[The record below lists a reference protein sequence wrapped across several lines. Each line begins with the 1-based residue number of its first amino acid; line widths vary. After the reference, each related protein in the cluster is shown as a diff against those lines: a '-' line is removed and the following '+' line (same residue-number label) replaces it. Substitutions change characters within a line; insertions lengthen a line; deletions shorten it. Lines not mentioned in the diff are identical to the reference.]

1 MLNFFWVNL
10 VFSNFIRKLQRF
22 NMFELHPTLKKD
34 TIFIKDLKL
43 CQLLLMNNSRYPWVI
58 LVPKKAGIVELTDL
72 NREEQ
77 NLLMAEIDFV
87 SKKMQQI
94 FNPDKLNTAAL
105 GNMVSQLHIH
115 IIARY
120 RTDPTFPKPVWIDYE
135 TSAYGDN
142 QLKEI
147 LQKLRY

>member
-1 MLNFFWVNL
+1 MPNL
-10 VFSNFIRKLQRF
+10 IRKLQRF
-22 NMFELHPTLKKD
+22 NMFELHPVLKKD
-34 TIFIKDLKL
+34 TIFIKELKL
-43 CQLLLMNNSRYPWVI
+43 CRLLLMNNSRYPWLI
-58 LVPKKAGIVELTDL
+58 LVPKQAGMVELTDL

-87 SKKMQQI
+87 SRQMQQI

-120 RTDPTFPKPVWIDYE
+120 KTDPVFPKPVWVDSESSVYE
-135 TSAYGDN
+135 EN

-147 LQKLRY
+147 LSKLK

>member
-1 MLNFFWVNL
+1 
-10 VFSNFIRKLQRF
+10 
-22 NMFELHPTLKKD
+22 MFELHPTLKKD

-43 CQLLLMNNSRYPWVI
+43 CQLLLMNNSRYPLVI